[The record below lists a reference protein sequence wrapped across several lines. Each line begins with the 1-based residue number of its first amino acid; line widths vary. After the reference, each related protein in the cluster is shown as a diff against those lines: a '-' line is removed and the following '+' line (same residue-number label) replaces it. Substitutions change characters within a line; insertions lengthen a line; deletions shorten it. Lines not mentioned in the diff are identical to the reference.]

1 MILLEIPI
9 EIGAEEARRR
19 ALDELAKAKYGGTPE
34 WLQRAAERAS
44 RWAERAMEAYLRWRA
59 AQDASAGVSP
69 WFVIAVIL
77 LVTAIALVVWKVG
90 LPRWQRRRGHDDS
103 LALDPTKAATDY
115 RALADQA
122 AAAEDWRVAVRER
135 FRAVVRELEVRTII
149 DVRPAR
155 TAWEAAYSASRAV
168 PAAAGALHTGAELF
182 NAVVYGDQPADA
194 TTYARLVEVDE
205 TVTTAADRVDLAVE
219 PAR

>member
-1 MILLEIPI
+1 MILLDIPI
-9 EIGAEEARRR
+9 EIGGDDARRR
-19 ALDELAKAKYGGTPE
+19 ALEELAKAKYGGTPE

-44 RWAERAMEAYLRWRA
+44 RWAERGVDAYLRWRA
-59 AQDASAGVSP
+59 GQNAGAGVSP
-69 WFVIAVIL
+69 WFVIAVVL
-77 LVTAIALVVWKVG
+77 LVAALALVVWKVG
-90 LPRWQRRRGHDDS
+90 LPRWQRRRSPDDA

-122 AAAEDWRVAVRER
+122 AAAGDWRIAVRER
-135 FRAVVRELEVRTII
+135 FRAVVRELEIRTVI

-168 PAAAGALHTGAELF
+168 PAAADALHTGAELF
-182 NAVVYGDQPADA
+182 NAVVYGDRAADA
-194 TTYARLVEVDE
+194 DTYARLVAVDE
-205 TVTTAADRVDLAVE
+205 TVTTAADRVDLAAE